1 MSGNE
6 MKWQR
11 PKVIPGVGLNSV
23 QRNYQHIEVKPYA
36 GACGAEIF
44 GVDISRPVSTE
55 AIDEI
60 KCAFLDHLVIF
71 FRDQTVEPESLKN
84 FGKHFGS
91 FHIHPYVGSLEGH
104 PEIMMVVKNP
114 EDKYN
119 FSGTWHSD
127 VTFDEKPPL
136 GSILCGMEVPKFGGN
151 TLFANQYLAYDM
163 LSETYKELLKNL
175 KGVHSA
181 ENVYGRAGEYSSEDY
196 RSKHAGTPI
205 RGDETAQA
213 RVSHPI
219 IRTHPE
225 TGRKALY
232 VNEPFTVGIEGLSEE
247 ESEPI
252 LRYLVK
258 HAVQPDICC
267 NFRWEP
273 GSIAF
278 WDNRCLQHYALND
291 YPGERR
297 VMWRL
302 TINGDRPF

>member
-1 MSGNE
+1 

-11 PKVIPGVGLNSV
+11 PKVIPGIGLNAVRRS
-23 QRNYQHIEVKPYA
+23 YQHIEVKPYG

-44 GVDISRPVSTE
+44 GVDISSSISND
-55 AIDEI
+55 AISEI
-60 KCAFLDHLVIF
+60 KLAFLDHLVIF
-71 FRDQTVEPESLKN
+71 FRNQTIGPQGLKA

-91 FHIHPYVGSLEGH
+91 FHIHPFVGSLENH
-104 PEIMMVVKNP
+104 PEIMIVVKNP

-127 VTFDEKPPL
+127 VTFDETPPL
-136 GSILCGMEVPKFGGN
+136 GSILCAMDVPTYGGN

-163 LSETYKELLKNL
+163 LSDTYKTILSDLNAI
-175 KGVHSA
+175 HSA
-181 ENVYGRAGEYSSEDY
+181 ENVYGEQGEYNSQDY
-196 RSKHAGTPI
+196 RSKHSGTPI
-205 RGDETAQA
+205 QSDHRAHKRTA
-213 RVSHPI
+213 HPI

-232 VNEPFTVGIEGLSEE
+232 VNEPFTVGIEGMLEE

-252 LRYLVK
+252 LRYLVQ
-258 HAVQPDICC
+258 HAIQPDICC
-267 NFRWEP
+267 SFRWEP

-302 TINGDRPF
+302 TINGDKPR

>member
-1 MSGNE
+1 

-11 PKVIPGVGLNSV
+11 PKVIPGRGLNSI
-23 QRNYQHIEVKPYA
+23 QRDYHHIEVKPYA

-44 GVDISRPVSTE
+44 GVDISKPVSTK
-55 AIDEI
+55 EI
-60 KCAFLDHLVIF
+60 AEIRQAFLDHLVIF
-71 FRDQTVEPESLKN
+71 FRDQTIEPESLKE
-84 FGKHFGS
+84 FGS
-91 FHIHPYVGSLEGH
+91 QFGTFHIHPYVGSLENH
-104 PEIMMVVKNP
+104 PEIMMVIKNP

-127 VTFDEKPPL
+127 VTFAVQPPL
-136 GSILCGMEVPKFGGN
+136 GSMLCGMEVPNYGGN
-151 TLFANQYLAYDM
+151 TLFANQYLAYEM
-163 LSETYKELLKNL
+163 LSDTYKNLLAGL
-175 KGVHSA
+175 QAIHSA
-181 ENVYGRAGEYSSEDY
+181 ENVYGQDGEYSSQDY

-205 RGDETAQA
+205 RSDSSAHV
-213 RVSHPI
+213 RVTHPI

-232 VNEPFTVGIEGLSEE
+232 VNEPFTVGIEGMSEE

-267 NFRWEP
+267 NFRWQP

-297 VMWRL
+297 IMWRL
-302 TINGDRPF
+302 TINGDRPV

>member
-1 MSGNE
+1 
-6 MKWQR
+6 MKWNR
-11 PKVIPGVGLNSV
+11 PKVIPGIGLNAIKRRYRHV
-23 QRNYQHIEVKPYA
+23 EVKPYA

-44 GVDISRPVSTE
+44 GVDISRPVPSAVIE
-55 AIDEI
+55 EI
-60 KCAFLDHLVIF
+60 KAAFLDHMVIF
-71 FRDQTVEPESLKN
+71 LRDQAIEPESLKA
-84 FGKHFGS
+84 FGSNFGS
-91 FHIHPYVGSLEGH
+91 FHIHPFVGSLEGH

-114 EDKYN
+114 QDKYN

-127 VTFDEKPPL
+127 VTFDEIPPL
-136 GSILCGMEVPKFGGN
+136 GSLLCAIDVPQYGGN

-163 LSETYKELLKNL
+163 LSDTFKGLLSGL
-175 KGVHSA
+175 KAIHSA
-181 ENVYGRAGEYSSEDY
+181 ENVYGAGGEYASEDY
-196 RSKHAGTPI
+196 RSKHSGTPI
-205 RGDETAQA
+205 ESDSRAHQ
-213 RVSHPI
+213 RRLHPI

-232 VNEPFTVGIEGLSEE
+232 VNEPFTIRIDGMSDE
-247 ESEPI
+247 ESESI

-267 NFRWEP
+267 NFRWEK

-297 VMWRL
+297 LMWRL
-302 TINGDRPF
+302 TINGDRPV

>member
-1 MSGNE
+1 

-11 PKVIPGVGLNSV
+11 PKVIPGNGLNTTKRS
-23 QRNYQHIEVKPYA
+23 YKHIDVRPYA

-44 GVDISRPVSTE
+44 GVDISKPVDLE
-55 AIDEI
+55 VIEEI
-60 KCAFLDHLVIF
+60 KLAYLDHLVIF
-71 FRDQTVEPESLKN
+71 LRDQTIEPDGLKG

-91 FHIHPYVGSLEGH
+91 FHIHPFVGSLEGH

-127 VTFDEKPPL
+127 VTFDAAPPL
-136 GSILCGMEVPKFGGN
+136 GSMLCAMEVPNFGGN
-151 TLFANQYLAYDM
+151 TLFANQYLAYEM
-163 LSETYKELLKNL
+163 LSDTYKKMLSGMNAI
-175 KGVHSA
+175 HSA
-181 ENVYGRAGEYSSEDY
+181 ENMYGDDGEYSSDAYQSEH
-196 RSKHAGTPI
+196 SGTKI
-205 RGDETAQA
+205 DSDNRAHKRT
-213 RVSHPI
+213 VHPI
-219 IRTHPE
+219 VRTHPE
-225 TGRKALY
+225 TGQKALY
-232 VNEPFTVGIEGLSEE
+232 VNEPFTVGIEGMTDD

-267 NFRWEP
+267 NFRWEK
-273 GSIAF
+273 GSVAF

-302 TINGDRPF
+302 TINGDRPY

>member
-1 MSGNE
+1 

-11 PKVIPGVGLNSV
+11 PKLIPGKGLNAV
-23 QRNYQHIEVKPYA
+23 QREYEHIAVKPYA

-44 GVDISRPVSTE
+44 GIDISKPVSDD
-55 AIDEI
+55 AIREV
-60 KCAFLDHLVIF
+60 KAAFLDHMVIF
-71 FRDQTVEPESLKN
+71 LRDQTIVPEGLKD
-84 FGKHFGS
+84 FGRHFGS
-91 FHIHPYVGSLEGH
+91 FHIHPFVGSLDDH

-114 EDKYN
+114 EDQYN

-127 VTFDEKPPL
+127 VTFDESPPL
-136 GSILCGMEVPKFGGN
+136 GSILCAMEIPEYGGN

-163 LSETYKELLKNL
+163 LSDAYKQMLSELRAI
-175 KGVHSA
+175 HSA
-181 ENVYGRAGEYSSEDY
+181 ENVYGQDGEYASEDY
-196 RSKHAGTPI
+196 RDKHSGTQI
-205 RGDETAQA
+205 QSDA
-213 RVSHPI
+213 RAHRHTLHPI
-219 IRTHPE
+219 VRTHPE

-232 VNEPFTVGIEGLSEE
+232 VNEPFTIGIEGMSDS

-252 LRYLVK
+252 LRYLVE

-267 NFRWEP
+267 NFRWEQ
-273 GSIAF
+273 GSVAF

-302 TINGDRPF
+302 TINGDQPR

>member
-1 MSGNE
+1 

-11 PKVIPGVGLNSV
+11 PKVIPGAGLNSV
-23 QRNYQHIEVKPYA
+23 RQDYQHIEVKPYA

-44 GVDISRPVSTE
+44 GVDVSHPVSEE
-55 AIDEI
+55 AIEEI
-60 KCAFLDHLVIF
+60 KQAFLDHLVIF
-71 FRDQTVEPESLKN
+71 FRDQIIEPDSLKE
-84 FGKHFGS
+84 FGRNFGS

-104 PEIMMVVKNP
+104 PEIMMVIKNP

-127 VTFDEKPPL
+127 VTFQAKPPL

-163 LSETYKELLKNL
+163 LTDVYKSMLEGLNAI
-175 KGVHSA
+175 HSA
-181 ENVYGRAGEYSSEDY
+181 ENVYSYEGEYASTDY
-196 RSKHAGTPI
+196 QDKHAGTPI
-205 RGDETAQA
+205 RADSSANV
-213 RVSHPI
+213 RVIHPI
-219 IRTHPE
+219 VRTHPE

-232 VNEPFTVGIEGLSEE
+232 VNEPFTVGIEGMSEE

-267 NFRWEP
+267 SFRWEP

-297 VMWRL
+297 AMWRL
-302 TINGDRPF
+302 TINGDRPV

>member
-1 MSGNE
+1 

-11 PKVIPGVGLNSV
+11 PKVIPGIGLNAVRRS
-23 QRNYQHIEVKPYA
+23 YQHIEVKPYG

-44 GVDISRPVSTE
+44 GVQISSSISND
-55 AIDEI
+55 AINEI
-60 KCAFLDHLVIF
+60 KLAFLDHLVIF
-71 FRDQTVEPESLKN
+71 FRDQTINPQGLKA

-91 FHIHPYVGSLEGH
+91 FHIHPFVGSLEDH
-104 PEIMMVVKNP
+104 PEIMIVVKNP

-127 VTFDEKPPL
+127 VTFDETPPL
-136 GSILCGMEVPKFGGN
+136 GSILCAMDVPTYGGN

-163 LSETYKELLKNL
+163 LSDTYKSILSGLNA
-175 KGVHSA
+175 VHSA
-181 ENVYGRAGEYSSEDY
+181 ENVYGEQGEYNSQDY
-196 RSKHAGTPI
+196 RSKHSGTPI
-205 RGDETAQA
+205 QSDNRAHKRTA
-213 RVSHPI
+213 HPI

-232 VNEPFTVGIEGLSEE
+232 VNEPFTVGIEGMLEE

-252 LRYLVK
+252 LRYLVQ
-258 HAVQPDICC
+258 HAIQPDICC
-267 NFRWEP
+267 SFRWEP

-302 TINGDRPF
+302 TINGDKPR

>member
-1 MSGNE
+1 

-11 PKVIPGVGLNSV
+11 PKVIPGIGLNAI
-23 QRNYQHIEVKPYA
+23 QRNYRHIDVKPYA

-44 GVDISRPVSTE
+44 GVDLSKPVGTE
-55 AIDEI
+55 VIDEI
-60 KCAFLDHLVIF
+60 KGAFLDHLVIF
-71 FRDQTVEPESLKN
+71 FHSQTIEPDSLKE
-84 FGKHFGS
+84 FGAQFGT

-114 EDKYN
+114 DDKYN

-127 VTFDEKPPL
+127 VTFDERPPL

-151 TLFANQYLAYDM
+151 TLFANQYLAYEM
-163 LSETYKELLKNL
+163 LSDTYKRILEGLYAI
-175 KGVHSA
+175 HSA
-181 ENVYGRAGEYSSEDY
+181 ENVYGSAGEYASQEY
-196 RSKHAGTPI
+196 QSKHAGTPI
-205 RGDETAQA
+205 HSDSSADN
-213 RVSHPI
+213 RVRHPV

-225 TGRKALY
+225 TGRKALF
-232 VNEPFTVGIEGLSEE
+232 VNEPFTVGIEGMTEE
-247 ESEPI
+247 ESEPM

-267 NFRWEP
+267 NFRWAQ

-302 TINGDRPF
+302 TINGDRPV

>member
-1 MSGNE
+1 

-11 PKVIPGVGLNSV
+11 PKVIPGNGLNTTKRS
-23 QRNYQHIEVKPYA
+23 YKHIDVRPYA

-44 GVDISRPVSTE
+44 GVDISKPVDSE
-55 AIDEI
+55 VIEEVKLAH
-60 KCAFLDHLVIF
+60 LDHLVIF
-71 FRDQTVEPESLKN
+71 LRDQTIEPEGLKN
-84 FGKHFGS
+84 FGRHFGT
-91 FHIHPYVGSLEGH
+91 FHIHPFVGSLEGH

-127 VTFDEKPPL
+127 VTFDAAPPL
-136 GSILCGMEVPKFGGN
+136 GSILCAMEVPNFGGN
-151 TLFANQYLAYDM
+151 TLFANQYLAYEM
-163 LSETYKELLKNL
+163 LSDTYKKLLSGMNAI
-175 KGVHSA
+175 HSA
-181 ENVYGRAGEYSSEDY
+181 ENMYGDDGEYSSDDY
-196 RSKHAGTPI
+196 QSEHSGTKI
-205 RGDETAQA
+205 DSDSRAHKRT
-213 RVSHPI
+213 VHPI
-219 IRTHPE
+219 VRTHPE
-225 TGRKALY
+225 TGQKALY
-232 VNEPFTVGIEGLSEE
+232 VNEPFTVGIEGMTDD

-267 NFRWEP
+267 NFRWEK
-273 GSIAF
+273 GSVAF

>member
-1 MSGNE
+1 

-11 PKVIPGVGLNSV
+11 PKVIPGKGLNAV
-23 QRNYQHIEVKPYA
+23 QRDYRYIDVRPYA

-44 GVDISRPVSTE
+44 GIDISKPVPI
-55 AIDEI
+55 AVIDEV
-60 KCAFLDHLVIF
+60 KTAYLDHMVIF
-71 FRDQTVEPESLKN
+71 LRDQKIEPEGLKN
-84 FGKHFGS
+84 FGSHFGS
-91 FHIHPYVGSLEGH
+91 FHIHPFVGSLEGH

-127 VTFDEKPPL
+127 VTFDVTPPL
-136 GSILCGMEVPKFGGN
+136 GSILCAMDVPDYGGN
-151 TLFANQYLAYDM
+151 TLFANQYLAYEM
-163 LSETYKELLKNL
+163 LSDVYKKMLSNMNAI
-175 KGVHSA
+175 HSA
-181 ENVYGRAGEYSSEDY
+181 ENVYGEEGEYASKEY
-196 RSKHAGTPI
+196 RDRHSGTKI
-205 RGDETAQA
+205 QSDERAQK
-213 RVSHPI
+213 RTVHPI
-219 IRTHPE
+219 ARTHPE

-232 VNEPFTVGIEGLSEE
+232 VNEPFTVGIEGMTEA

-267 NFRWEP
+267 NFRWEK
-273 GSIAF
+273 GSVAF

-302 TINGDRPF
+302 TINGDRPC

>member
-1 MSGNE
+1 

-11 PKVIPGVGLNSV
+11 PKVIPGKGLNAI
-23 QRNYQHIEVKPYA
+23 QREYQFIDVRPYA

-44 GVDISRPVSTE
+44 GIDISKPVPAA
-55 AIDEI
+55 AIEEV
-60 KCAFLDHLVIF
+60 KAAYLDHMVIF
-71 FRDQTVEPESLKN
+71 LRDQKIEPDGLKD
-84 FGKHFGS
+84 FGSHFGS
-91 FHIHPYVGSLEGH
+91 FHIHPFVGSLEGH

-127 VTFDEKPPL
+127 VTFDETPPQ
-136 GSILCGMEVPKFGGN
+136 GSILCAMEVPDYGGN

-163 LSETYKELLKNL
+163 LSENYKKILSQLNA
-175 KGVHSA
+175 VHSA
-181 ENVYGRAGEYSSEDY
+181 ENVYGEEGEYASEDY
-196 RSKHAGTPI
+196 RAKHSGTRISSDERAGSRTI
-205 RGDETAQA
+205 
-213 RVSHPI
+213 HPI

-232 VNEPFTVGIEGLSEE
+232 VNEPFTVGIEGMTEE

-267 NFRWEP
+267 NFRWEK
-273 GSIAF
+273 GSVAF

-302 TINGDRPF
+302 TINGDRPH

>member
-1 MSGNE
+1 

-11 PKVIPGVGLNSV
+11 PKVIPGSGLNSV
-23 QRNYQHIEVKPYA
+23 QRNYRHIEVKPYA

-44 GVDISRPVSTE
+44 GIEISRPVATE
-55 AIDEI
+55 AIEEI
-60 KCAFLDHLVIF
+60 KLAHLDHMVIF
-71 FRDQTVEPESLKN
+71 FRDQTIEPESLKE
-84 FGKHFGS
+84 FGSHFGS
-91 FHIHPYVGSLEGH
+91 FHIHPFVGTLEGH
-104 PEIMMVVKNP
+104 QEIMMVIKNP

-127 VTFDEKPPL
+127 VTFDPIPPL
-136 GSILCGMEVPKFGGN
+136 GSMLCAIDVPLYGGN

-163 LSETYKELLKNL
+163 LSDTYKKMLEGLNAI
-175 KGVHSA
+175 HSA
-181 ENVYGRAGEYSSEDY
+181 ENVYGESGEYSSDEY
-196 RSKHAGTPI
+196 RSKHVGTPI
-205 RGDETAQA
+205 QSDERAQQRTA
-213 RVSHPI
+213 HPI
-219 IRTHPE
+219 VRTHPI

-232 VNEPFTVGIEGLSEE
+232 INEPFTVGIEGMLDE

-252 LRYLVK
+252 LRYLVQ
-258 HAVQPDICC
+258 HAVQPDLCC
-267 NFRWEP
+267 SFRWET

-302 TINGDRPF
+302 TINGDRPR